1 LEGEGEK
8 EPVGRRIR
16 EEGWKKE
23 KEILTR

>member
-23 KEILTR
+23 KEITH